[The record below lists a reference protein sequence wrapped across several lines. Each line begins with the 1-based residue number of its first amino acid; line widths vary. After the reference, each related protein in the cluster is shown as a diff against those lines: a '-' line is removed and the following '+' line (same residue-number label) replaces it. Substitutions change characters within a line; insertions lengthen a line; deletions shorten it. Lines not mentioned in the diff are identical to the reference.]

1 MPKPA
6 SGIVSRSLHSTRKT
20 LADSTLGAYNKQA
33 GAYAKLVQ
41 PNMHVLEAPSV
52 TTWQEIPKGGLY
64 AGLSTKEIIWK
75 IWYNHAVV
83 PLYVV
88 VVVAGGLCGFFMY
101 RYFTRHVE
109 IAWSK
114 GMRGEYDHTGLDE
127 SRSSSHDRRLL
138 YPGMRDRNKRD
149 VTMFPFSFIPMH
161 KIAEKRFVDY
171 NGTGAASEE

>member
-1 MPKPA
+1 MLSNMLRVAPRASSVFKTAPALRSMSMAVPRSALMPKPA

-20 LADSTLGAYNKQA
+20 LADSTLDAYNKQA

-83 PLYVV
+83 P
-88 VVVAGGLCGFFMY
+88 
-101 RYFTRHVE
+101 
-109 IAWSK
+109 
-114 GMRGEYDHTGLDE
+114 
-127 SRSSSHDRRLL
+127 
-138 YPGMRDRNKRD
+138 
-149 VTMFPFSFIPMH
+149 
-161 KIAEKRFVDY
+161 
-171 NGTGAASEE
+171 